1 MGKPGV
7 FKRPQL
13 EGGPLRDLN
22 DALHTLHLWAGRPSL
37 SEMYAA
43 LSDEAKKKISRSTL
57 HAALASPALPR
68 RDTVDALVEILG
80 TRARNTTPEE
90 QLLQFDALWQ
100 RAALADVT
108 EDALLSLPLP
118 PGTASDAPFDLMS
131 LVKQQLNS
139 HPEDSNLVFALLLLE
154 ALTPG
159 ETSERHDGAL
169 NLFRFLVA
177 EKLGQ
182 LRQPPPLAAIEGP
195 DDDVVDAEI
204 VE

>member
-13 EGGPLRDLN
+13 EDGPLRDLN
-22 DALHTLHLWAGRPSL
+22 DALHMLHLWAGRPSL
-37 SEMYAA
+37 SEMHAA
-43 LSDEAKKKISRSTL
+43 LSEEAKKKISRSTL
-57 HAALASPALPR
+57 HAALASPTLPR

-80 TRARNTTPEE
+80 TRARNTTPEG
-90 QLLQFDALWQ
+90 QLVRFDTLWQ

-108 EDALLSLPLP
+108 DDALLSLSLP
-118 PGTASDAPFDLMS
+118 PGTASDAPFELLS
-131 LVKQQLNS
+131 LVKQQLNG
-139 HPEDSNLVFALLLLE
+139 HLVDSSRVFSLLLRE
-154 ALTPG
+154 ALKPG
-159 ETSERHDGAL
+159 ETSERHDSAL

-182 LRQPPPLAAIEGP
+182 LQQPPPLAAIEGP

>member
-13 EGGPLRDLN
+13 EDGPLRDLN

-37 SEMYAA
+37 SVMYAA
-43 LSDEAKKKISRSTL
+43 LSKEAKKKISRSTM
-57 HAALASPALPR
+57 HAALASPTLPR

-80 TRARNTTPEE
+80 IRARNTTPEE
-90 QLLQFDALWQ
+90 QLPRFDTLWQ

-108 EDALLSLPLP
+108 EGALLSLPLP
-118 PGTASDAPFDLMS
+118 PDTASGAPFDLLS
-131 LVKQQLNS
+131 LVKQQLNG
-139 HPEDSNLVFALLLLE
+139 HPEDSSRVFALLLLE
-154 ALTPG
+154 ALKPG
-159 ETSERHDGAL
+159 AASERQDRAL
-169 NLFRFLVA
+169 DLFGFLVA

-182 LRQPPPLAAIEGP
+182 LRQLPPLAAIEGP
-195 DDDVVDAEI
+195 DDDVIDAEI